1 MKPIK
6 NIKEIHGYEDWSKR
20 GSVAYHGFEARED
33 GSHKT
38 QVIHQI
44 GYEKKGLIEMN
55 VEKGYYEVEVNY
67 DHSKTLEIY
76 MSNIE
81 SDNIFDVF
89 VGSDAVPQK
98 KVVNQKVKSGGNGYY
113 NRKVEIDTKGTGYFY
128 GRMKV
133 VDMRDSELSN
143 NAVIFRIE
151 EVA

>member
-6 NIKEIHGYEDWSKR
+6 NMKDQPGYENWSKR

-38 QVIHQI
+38 QVIHQV
-44 GYEKKGLIEMN
+44 GYEKGLIEMN
-55 VEKGYYEVEVNY
+55 IDQGYYEVEVSY
-67 DHSKTLEIY
+67 DDSKTLDIY
-76 MSNIE
+76 LTNIE
-81 SDNIFDVF
+81 TDNTFDLF
-89 VGSDAVPQK
+89 VGSDVVPQK
-98 KVVNQKVKSGGNGYY
+98 KTVTRSVRSGGNGVFKT
-113 NRKVEIDTKGTGYFY
+113 KVEIDIKGPGYFY

-133 VDMRDSELSN
+133 ADMRDSDLSE